1 MSFSKAELVSYIMV
15 DGEQVY
21 DTRSFANHF
30 TYVHFI
36 LNLMSEGNQRTF
48 SEIVSRL
55 RQAL

>member
-36 LNLMSEGNQRTF
+36 LNLMAEGN
-48 SEIVSRL
+48 
-55 RQAL
+55 